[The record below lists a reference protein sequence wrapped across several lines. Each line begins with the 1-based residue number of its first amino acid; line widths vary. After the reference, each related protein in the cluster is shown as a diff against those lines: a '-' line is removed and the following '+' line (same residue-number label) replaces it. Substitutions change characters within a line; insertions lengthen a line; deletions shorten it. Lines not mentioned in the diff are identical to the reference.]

1 MGKYKK
7 GILGYFRGKVGTVVG
22 SIWKGINYMKSL
34 PDVSNSEPTPAQLNV
49 RLKFA
54 LVMGFFSRI
63 KGVINIGYQKFNKGI
78 TPMNAATS
86 YHLRSAVTGVAPFY
100 MLDYNKVILSVG
112 ELEDV
117 IDLSATNALSGELVI
132 TWKANGP
139 MEYGSPTDLVSII
152 AYSESLFKFNQ
163 VLKVVPRS
171 ALTYTMSFPAEFL
184 DTRVRLYILLTSAD
198 GKECSTSQTLE
209 SLVVI

>member
-34 PDVSNSEPTPAQLNV
+34 PDVSNSEPTQAQLNV

-54 LVMGFFSRI
+54 LVVDFISKL
-63 KGVINIGYQKFNKGI
+63 KGLINIGYQKFNKGI

-86 YHLRSAVTGVAPFY
+86 YHLKSAITGVAPSY
-100 MLDYNKVILSVG
+100 QLTYSKVIISVG
-112 ELEDV
+112 DLEDLINFSV
-117 IDLSATNALSGELVI
+117 TSAPDTEVVFTWNENVAMDYGKATDQVTFLVYCAMLQ
-132 TWKANGP
+132 KSAR
-139 MEYGSPTDLVSII
+139 
-152 AYSESLFKFNQ
+152 

-171 ALTYTMSFPAEFL
+171 ALTYTMSIPQEFGGYE
-184 DTRVRLYILLTSAD
+184 VQCYVMVTSAD
-198 GKECSTSQTLE
+198 GKECSTSQHMGPLTL
-209 SLVVI
+209 L

>member
-34 PDVSNSEPTPAQLNV
+34 PDVSNSEPTPAQLNA

-54 LVMGFFSRI
+54 MVVSFFSRI
-63 KGVINIGYQKFNKGI
+63 KGAINIGYQKFNKGI

-86 YHLRSAVTGVAPFY
+86 YHLRSAVIGVSPY
-100 MLDYNKVILSVG
+100 YTLDFDKVIISVG
-112 ELEDV
+112 DLEDV
-117 IDLSATNALSGELVI
+117 IDLGATNAESGELVI
-132 TWKANGP
+132 TWKANGQ
-139 MEYGSPTDLVSII
+139 MAYGSPTDMVSII

-163 VLKVVPRS
+163 VLNVVPRS

-184 DTRVRLYILLTSAD
+184 DKSVRIYLVLTSTD
-198 GKECSTSQTLE
+198 GKECSTSQTLQP
-209 SLVVI
+209 VIIM

>member
-7 GILGYFRGKVGTVVG
+7 GILGYFRGKVGTVIG

-54 LVMGFFSRI
+54 LIMAWFSNI
-63 KGVINIGYQKFNKGI
+63 KGLINIGYQKFNKGI

-86 YHLRSAVTGVAPFY
+86 YHLKAAVSGVAPNLILNF
-100 MLDYNKVILSVG
+100 NKIIVSVG
-112 ELEDV
+112 DLEDLPG
-117 IDLSATNALSGELVI
+117 ITITGGSDELI
-132 TWKANGP
+132 FTWNENVA
-139 MEYGSPTDLVSII
+139 MEYGKPTDQITILV
-152 AYSESLFKFNQ
+152 YHELTFKFAQ

-171 ALTYTMSFPAEFL
+171 ALGYTMSLPAEFAGSAL
-184 DTRVRLYILLTSAD
+184 HCYLVVTSLD
-198 GKECSTSQTLE
+198 GKECSTSQHSGAMAL
-209 SLVVI
+209 

>member
-34 PDVSNSEPTPAQLNV
+34 PDVSNSEPTPAQLNA

-54 LVMGFFSRI
+54 MVVGFFSRI

-78 TPMNAATS
+78 TPMNAANS
-86 YHLRSAVTGVAPFY
+86 YHLRSAVTGTSPNYTF
-100 MLDYNKVILSVG
+100 DYDKVILSVG
-112 ELEDV
+112 DLEEV
-117 IDLSATNALSGELVI
+117 IDLGVTNAESGELVF

-139 MEYGSPTDLVSII
+139 MEYGSATDLVSIV

-163 VLKVVPRS
+163 VLKVAPRS

-184 DTRVRLYILLTSAD
+184 DTRVRIYLLLTSAD
-198 GKECSTSQTLE
+198 GKECSTSQTLQPV
-209 SLVVI
+209 VVI

>member
-54 LVMGFFSRI
+54 MVMAFFSNI
-63 KGVINIGYQKFNKGI
+63 KGLINIGYQKFNKGI

-86 YHLRSAVTGVAPFY
+86 YHLKYAVIGTGPLFNLNY
-100 MLDYNKVILSVG
+100 DKVIVSVG
-112 ELEDV
+112 DLE
-117 IDLSATNALSGELVI
+117 ELVNI
-132 TWKANGP
+132 TINAGPDELNFTWQANLS
-139 MEYGSPTDLVSII
+139 MEYGAPTDMVTILV
-152 AYSESLFKFNQ
+152 YSSANFKFAQ

-171 ALTYTMSFPAEFL
+171 ALSYTMSLPAEFSG
-184 DTRVRLYILLTSAD
+184 TNVHCFIVLTSTD
-198 GKECSTSQTLE
+198 GKECSTSQHYAIETL
-209 SLVVI
+209 

>member
-34 PDVSNSEPTPAQLNV
+34 PDVTNSEPTPAQLNV

-86 YHLRSAVTGVAPFY
+86 YHLRSAVTGVAPSY

-117 IDLSATNALSGELVI
+117 IDLSVTNALSGELVI

-139 MEYGSPTDLVSII
+139 MEYGSQTDLVSII

-184 DTRVRLYILLTSAD
+184 DTKVRLYILLTSAD

-209 SLVVI
+209 SLTVI

>member
-132 TWKANGP
+132 TWKANGR